1 MRIWAGLILVGAMA
15 TGAYAAP
22 AKLETLPQVPAD
34 YIKVAQSIQGRYS
47 SADALTTVL
56 AGKTS
61 LDDDLPIHFQ
71 WPGIYIEA
79 EFGGPE
85 ILINFDNTTDAFT
98 VFIDG
103 EESAKVIKPGDKIY
117 RLGGLAKGW
126 HRLRIEKNDE
136 SQDTVGTFG
145 NMWIGPKEDFRWP
158 EPRTRQIEFIGDSAM
173 AGYGARSVR
182 RECNAEQVRLLTD
195 TPAAFAALAARHYD
209 ADYQINAVSGRG
221 LIRNVGDTVPELV
234 MSRMYPR
241 LFPREPAPYAD
252 KSWRPQI
259 IVIKLQ
265 ADFVGFPGKQDRW
278 TGLDKVMIDYAK
290 AYGAFVTDL
299 HKRQPQ
305 AAILLWW
312 FDSGSA
318 ADPRMVATQETISDA
333 AAKAGIK
340 YFGYLP
346 FSGAGL
352 QSTACHYHF
361 SLADHQ
367 KTAEWLEQEIDGHP
381 EYWGGK

>member
-1 MRIWAGLILVGAMA
+1 MLRYLALLLWFAASGDSATLQAVTTTRESVTRDMQPLAVHVGGRVEKAGRAF
-15 TGAYAAP
+15 
-22 AKLETLPQVPAD
+22 
-34 YIKVAQSIQGRYS
+34 R
-47 SADALTTVL
+47 
-56 AGKTS
+56 
-61 LDDDLPIHFQ
+61 HQ
-71 WPGIYIEA
+71 WPGVYFEA
-79 EFGGPE
+79 AFKGDRVALRFDDAANEYRAQVDTRPPLTIAQPGKTDITITALGPGPHRIRLDKVTESINVTTTFGGFYVP
-85 ILINFDNTTDAFT
+85 A
-98 VFIDG
+98 
-103 EESAKVIKPGDKIY
+103 
-117 RLGGLAKGW
+117 
-126 HRLRIEKNDE
+126 
-136 SQDTVGTFG
+136 G
-145 NMWIGPKEDFRWP
+145 NALPAP
-158 EPRTRQIEFIGDSAM
+158 APRSRQIEFIGDSAM
-173 AGYGARSVR
+173 AGYGARSIR
-182 RECNAEQVRLLTD
+182 RECNGEQVRLLTD
-195 TPAAFAALAARHYD
+195 TPQAFAALAARHYD

-265 ADFVGFPGKQDRW
+265 ADFVGFPGAHDRW
-278 TGLDKVMIDYAK
+278 TDLDKVMADYAK

-312 FDSGSA
+312 FGPESA
-318 ADPRMVATQETISDA
+318 SDPRMIAAQETISDA
-333 AAKAGIK
+333 AARAGVK

-352 QSTACHYHF
+352 ESTACHYHF
-361 SLADHQ
+361 SLADHR